1 MASVKM
7 SQQLLSAPAS
17 TRSAQNTRRMSEEV
31 QCPCPASASL
41 PADRAIAL
49 QCLGPYCRHLI
60 FSSSSNLCLFL
71 AIRGIQS
78 LRARRVCGQAVHTQP
93 VRCRKGTAASGID
106 FICSLGLFQLVEW
119 KELIR
124 VPCLSD
130 KCLKL
135 LSAIHIGSLFS
146 SFFPGTRA
154 LSECPNVLGHKSST
168 PCMRNASS
176 SSSY

>member
-71 AIRGIQS
+71 AVRGIQS
-78 LRARRVCGQAVHTQP
+78 LSQEGMWPGCPHAAGAVSE
-93 VRCRKGTAASGID
+93 GD
-106 FICSLGLFQLVEW
+106 
-119 KELIR
+119 
-124 VPCLSD
+124 
-130 KCLKL
+130 
-135 LSAIHIGSLFS
+135 S
-146 SFFPGTRA
+146 SFWNQFHLLLGFIPAGGVEA
-154 LSECPNVLGHKSST
+154 AYLCPL
-168 PCMRNASS
+168 PF
-176 SSSY
+176 